1 MYSIKFPDMFS
12 YSKTNLIKDNEATL
26 SNTKLLIGAWKN
38 SLYGDPFFG
47 TNVKQYVYEQNNV
60 ILRDII
66 IDDLFESIRMF
77 IPQILVKREW
87 IKITQENQ
95 ALYATI
101 NCINKLDNQPDMF
114 TIRLLRE
121 NENEY

>member
-47 TNVKQYVYEQNNV
+47 TNVKQYVYEQNNI

-87 IKITQENQ
+87 IKINQENQ
-95 ALYATI
+95 DLYATI